1 MPKKE
6 TSSRASKMAGKELA
20 GGDLTAKEQAG
31 VNASPTSEDETP
43 KKEKKKAEKK
53 KAEKKKKKKKNDR
66 RLRPSLTCTTVSRRY
81 ADCPARLRIVVN
93 ARHVRGERLGVIPP
107 PETHGP
113 TSCTFG

>member
-1 MPKKE
+1 MRKSPWSAGTKSGHLSESTVICGISRLIRECVFHPEGISMPKKE

-53 KAEKKKKKKKNDR
+53 KAEKKKKKKKK
-66 RLRPSLTCTTVSRRY
+66 
-81 ADCPARLRIVVN
+81 
-93 ARHVRGERLGVIPP
+93 
-107 PETHGP
+107 
-113 TSCTFG
+113 